1 MLEKHSLIR
10 TIYLY
15 LFALVG
21 LALLIS
27 GAVRFIDM
35 GLKMY
40 IFTKAEEPERIQQ
53 KYYGYQPPMPVA
65 ELEKYQE
72 SKELTKEEIIIL
84 KDYLANYKNWQE
96 EQGKIDY
103 LTSKRQREASNNL
116 AMILVGL
123 PLYLYHWRLI
133 RKETLKEAFGEPTR
147 QTKEKET

>member
-1 MLEKHSLIR
+1 MLALNKHSIIR

-65 ELEKYQE
+65 KLEKYQE
-72 SKELTKEEIIIL
+72 SKELTKEEITIL
-84 KDYLANYKNWQE
+84 KDYLTNFKNWQE
-96 EQGKIDY
+96 EQSKIDY
-103 LTSKRQREASNNL
+103 LASKRQREASNNL

-133 RKETLKEAFGEPTR
+133 KKE
-147 QTKEKET
+147 TKEKEEKEEKET